1 MILRKIVLYRLLKE
15 NNYYKFEKTFAFIE
29 SITKKNPKML
39 NKILLQSRL
48 FESELMETARK
59 YYKDIL
65 FELLRQDDLKNF
77 QVWTYY
83 ISNLEVEIRD
93 P

>member
-48 FESELMETARK
+48 FESELMETGRK

-77 QVWTYY
+77 QV
-83 ISNLEVEIRD
+83 
-93 P
+93 